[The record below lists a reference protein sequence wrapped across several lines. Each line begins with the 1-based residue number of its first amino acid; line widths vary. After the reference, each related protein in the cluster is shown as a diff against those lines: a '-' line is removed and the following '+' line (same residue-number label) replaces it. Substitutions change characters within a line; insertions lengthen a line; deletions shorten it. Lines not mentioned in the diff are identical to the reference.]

1 MQAPPAQQPSI
12 MKGGAKV
19 YISDMFKRHSDPIN
33 MYVLAFLVFVITFV
47 KQVPLHYRRY
57 AESFLGRILLFS
69 LTIAIGHYYS
79 WTNGLL
85 MALIT
90 LLLLSLSPRNREG
103 FQSEFDSKIKM
114 VTGKKQWW
122 IENVFHENPIGIEED
137 NVKTSAIQD
146 GSTSQSTQS
155 K

>member
-1 MQAPPAQQPSI
+1 MQ
-12 MKGGAKV
+12 GGAKA
-19 YISDMFKRHSDPIN
+19 YLSDILQRHSDPIN
-33 MYVLAFLVFVITFV
+33 MYVLAFLIIVITFV
-47 KQVPLHYRRY
+47 KQVPVNYRRY
-57 AESFLGRILLFS
+57 AESFFGRILLFS
-69 LTIAIGHYYS
+69 LTIAVGHYYS

-114 VTGKKQWW
+114 ITGKKHWW

-137 NVKTSAIQD
+137 KVKTSAIQD